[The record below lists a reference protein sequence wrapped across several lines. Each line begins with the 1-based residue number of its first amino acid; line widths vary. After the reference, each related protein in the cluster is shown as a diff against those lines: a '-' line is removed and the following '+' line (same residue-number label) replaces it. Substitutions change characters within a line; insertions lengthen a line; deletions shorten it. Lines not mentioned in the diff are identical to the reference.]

1 MEHFT
6 FDEQEEY
13 DKQENEEET
22 AQDHKEE
29 DDESLP
35 SFASRIKH
43 EANAIGSHFE
53 HLRKSLPTK
62 MRIMK
67 CNQRT
72 FHVWWTRRVW

>member
-1 MEHFT
+1 MQQMEHFT

-22 AQDHKEE
+22 AQDHEE

-72 FHVWWTRRVW
+72 FHV